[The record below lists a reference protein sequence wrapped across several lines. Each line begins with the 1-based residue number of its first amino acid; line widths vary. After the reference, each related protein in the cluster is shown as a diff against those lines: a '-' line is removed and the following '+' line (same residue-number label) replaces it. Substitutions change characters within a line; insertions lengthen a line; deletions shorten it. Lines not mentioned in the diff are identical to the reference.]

1 MPVWFLSLP
10 VGARSVVGL
19 SVVGLSVVLTGLW
32 GMTPAVSAESGTF
45 ESQVAPL
52 IAARC
57 LECHNPRD
65 RQGGQDLTSGPAAS
79 KGGGIRTGAGSGK
92 TCR

>member
-1 MPVWFLSLP
+1 MPTWFLSLP
-10 VGARSVVGL
+10 VGARSVVVF
-19 SVVGLSVVLTGLW
+19 SVVVHSAVLTGLW
-32 GMTPAVSAESGTF
+32 GMPLAASAESDTF

-65 RQGGQDLTSGPAAS
+65 RQGGLDLTSGPAAA
-79 KGGGIRTGAGSGK
+79 KGGE
-92 TCR
+92 